1 MPRVTRNSMTLA
13 AAAAAALM
21 LAGCAG
27 DLNPVRDVFV
37 AVGAGSPPQQAPT
50 FVEETRAGGPTG
62 YVPVRPT
69 LRRETDP
76 KTPEEVAEARA
87 ALEADLE
94 AALERGERARSLAI
108 GPDPAPVVVPPL
120 PPISDDPAPP
130 PASR

>member
-1 MPRVTRNSMTLA
+1 MARETRNSMTLA
-13 AAAAAALM
+13 AVAAAALT

-37 AVGAGSPPQQAPT
+37 AVGAGATPQQAPG
-50 FVEETRAGGPTG
+50 FVEETRVGAPSG

-69 LRRETDP
+69 PRRETDP

-94 AALERGERARSLAI
+94 AALARGERARDLAI
-108 GPDPAPVVVPPL
+108 GPDPEPVVVPPL
-120 PPISDDPAPP
+120 PPLSEDPAPP